1 VIIILVGFCFD
12 GGLGL
17 RRFWVFLVVF
27 LGDDVFLERAILSSF
42 GFGVCPVLHGSS
54 AVNFNNLI

>member
-1 VIIILVGFCFD
+1 MIIILVGFGFY

-17 RRFWVFLVVF
+17 WRFWVFLDVF
-27 LGDDVFLERAILSSF
+27 LGGDVFLERAVLSGF
-42 GFGVCPVLHGSS
+42 GFRVCPVLHGSS